1 MPSFSAILRAVL
13 MPLYSPCRADAA
25 IFAERRLRL
34 RLFDIDAIDYYFAGR
49 HLRQRQLTPP
59 ILMLR

>member
-1 MPSFSAILRAVL
+1 MPPFSAILRAVL

-25 IFAERRLRL
+25 IFAERHYAYAFSPLMPL
-34 RLFDIDAIDYYFAGR
+34 IIISLAAIYAS
-49 HLRQRQLTPP
+49 RQLTPP